1 MKRAW
6 ASAAMFIVAASFA
19 LSIQPASAGPVCDLA
34 TPLPVVGGLLSGGV
48 QTGLLNVGPA
58 CASPAPAPT
67 QAITGGGTKEPTGS
81 SGQPTVT
88 TGSSPAP
95 ATTPT
100 VTGPSARNT
109 RPTSQPAKTTAKT
122 GNGTQTHITKGV
134 LVQFA
139 KVFTWIDTPARVA
152 FAAYCVVA
160 LIVAMWMG
168 VRVGR
173 RRARRVADLAADAQ
187 LSAVMSVVPDAIVVT
202 DEKNAIRAMNAAAS
216 EMLGA
221 DGDTRGTFVARII
234 RGSERSGISFESWM
248 RSAEEYPSGTTG
260 TLDSG
265 LPVGIAATPVRA
277 DKAVVGH
284 VYLVR
289 DLRKERALDRMKEEF
304 LSNISHE
311 LRTPLASAL
320 GFARLLQRRE
330 LSATQQGAFV
340 GAIVEA
346 CERLDRVVDLLIDVA
361 ALEGGSA
368 RTDAERVDVAE
379 LVRDVASRWSERST
393 SHVITAR
400 VPDEMPAIAAGSALL
415 RSAIDELIDN
425 AIKFSPDGG
434 IVTVSVEAVRHE
446 RKPTIAISVADQG
459 IGIDPVK
466 KEAVFDDF
474 HQVDGSA
481 TRRFGGLGIGLAFV
495 RRVAD
500 AHGGRVEI
508 LSEQGRG
515 STFSLVLPARAPRA
529 EARRPAKS
537 TKVIKSPR
545 RPQRVVQI
553 EKGV

>member
-1 MKRAW
+1 
-6 ASAAMFIVAASFA
+6 
-19 LSIQPASAGPVCDLA
+19 
-34 TPLPVVGGLLSGGV
+34 
-48 QTGLLNVGPA
+48 
-58 CASPAPAPT
+58 
-67 QAITGGGTKEPTGS
+67 
-81 SGQPTVT
+81 
-88 TGSSPAP
+88 
-95 ATTPT
+95 
-100 VTGPSARNT
+100 
-109 RPTSQPAKTTAKT
+109 
-122 GNGTQTHITKGV
+122 
-134 LVQFA
+134 
-139 KVFTWIDTPARVA
+139 
-152 FAAYCVVA
+152 
-160 LIVAMWMG
+160 MWMG
-168 VRVGR
+168 ARVGR
-173 RRARRVADLAADAQ
+173 RRARHLADVAADAQ
-187 LSAVMSVVPDAIVVT
+187 LSAVMSIVPDAIVVT
-202 DEKNAIRAMNAAAS
+202 DEKNTIKAMNAAAS

-221 DGDTRGTFVARII
+221 TGETRGTFVARII

-248 RSAEEYPSGTTG
+248 RSAEDYPAGTTG

-265 LPVGIAATPVRA
+265 LPVGVAATPVRA

-346 CERLDRVVDLLIDVA
+346 CERLDRVVDLLIVVA

-368 RTDAERVDVAE
+368 RTDAERVDVGE
-379 LVRDVASRWSERST
+379 LVRDAADRWTDRSA

-400 VPDEMPAIAAGSALL
+400 VPSEIPAIAAGSALL

-434 IVTVSVEAVRHE
+434 IVTVSAEPVHGEKKA
-446 RKPTIAISVADQG
+446 TIAISVADQG

-495 RRVAD
+495 RRVAE
-500 AHGGRVEI
+500 AHGGRVDI

-529 EARRPAKS
+529 EARRQATSKS
-537 TKVIKSPR
+537 GKLIRSPQ
-545 RPQRVVQI
+545 RPQRVVRI
-553 EKGV
+553 EERA

>member
-1 MKRAW
+1 MLLA
-6 ASAAMFIVAASFA
+6 AASFA
-19 LSIQPASAGPVCDLA
+19 LVISPASAGPVCDLA

-48 QTGLLNVGPA
+48 QSGLLNVGPT
-58 CASPAPAPT
+58 CPSPSTAPT
-67 QAITGGGTKEPTGS
+67 QAPSGTGTTGPTGS
-81 SGQPTVT
+81 TGTSTDATGTSPVLATTRAVAPVT
-88 TGSSPAP
+88 PRDTRTSLQP
-95 ATTPT
+95 AT
-100 VTGPSARNT
+100 A
-109 RPTSQPAKTTAKT
+109 TTKKT
-122 GNGTQTHITKGV
+122 GNKTTQTSKGV
-134 LVQFA
+134 LVRFA
-139 KVFTWIDTPARVA
+139 QVFTWIDTPARVA
-152 FAAYCVVA
+152 FAAYTVVA
-160 LIVAMWMG
+160 LLVAMWMG

-173 RRARRVADLAADAQ
+173 RRARRLSELAADAQ
-187 LSAVMSVVPDAIVVT
+187 LSAVMSVVPDAIIVT
-202 DEKNAIRAMNAAAS
+202 DEKNEIRAINAGAA

-221 DGDTRGTFVARII
+221 GGEARGTFVARII

-248 RSAEEYPSGTTG
+248 RSSEDYPSGTTG

-277 DKAVVGH
+277 DKAIVGH

-379 LVRDVASRWSERST
+379 LVRDAAARWGDRST
-393 SHVITAR
+393 GHVITAR
-400 VPDEMPAIAAGSALL
+400 VPSEIPAIAAGSALL

-434 IVTVSVEAVRHE
+434 IVTVSVEPLHQEPKPAIAV
-446 RKPTIAISVADQG
+446 SVADQG
-459 IGIDPVK
+459 IGIDPIK
-466 KEAVFDDF
+466 KEAVLDDF

-495 RRVAD
+495 RRVAE
-500 AHGGRVEI
+500 AHGGRVDI
-508 LSEQGRG
+508 VSEQGRG

-529 EARRPAKS
+529 ETPRPAKS
-537 TKVIKSPR
+537 GKVIRSPR
-545 RPQRVVQI
+545 RPQRVVRI
-553 EKGV
+553 EEGA

>member
-1 MKRAW
+1 MR
-6 ASAAMFIVAASFA
+6 F
-19 LSIQPASAGPVCDLA
+19 
-34 TPLPVVGGLLSGGV
+34 
-48 QTGLLNVGPA
+48 
-58 CASPAPAPT
+58 
-67 QAITGGGTKEPTGS
+67 
-81 SGQPTVT
+81 GQ
-88 TGSSPAP
+88 
-95 ATTPT
+95 
-100 VTGPSARNT
+100 
-109 RPTSQPAKTTAKT
+109 
-122 GNGTQTHITKGV
+122 I
-134 LVQFA
+134 
-139 KVFTWIDTPARVA
+139 FTWIDTPARIA

-187 LSAVMSVVPDAIVVT
+187 LGAVMSIVPDAIVVT
-202 DEKNAIRAMNAAAS
+202 DEKNAVKAMNAAAA

-221 DGDTRGTFVARII
+221 IGETRGTLVARII

-248 RSAEEYPSGTTG
+248 RSADGYPSGTTG

-289 DLRKERALDRMKEEF
+289 DLRKEHALDRMKEEF
-304 LSNISHE
+304 LSNVSHE

-330 LSATQQGAFV
+330 LSAVQQGAFV

-361 ALEGGSA
+361 ALEGGTA
-368 RTDAERVDVAE
+368 RTDVERVDVAE
-379 LVRDVASRWSERST
+379 LVRDAAARWTDRSA

-400 VPDEMPAIAAGSALL
+400 VPSEIPAIAAGSALL
-415 RSAIDELIDN
+415 SSAIDELIDN

-434 IVTVSVEAVRHE
+434 LVTVSVEPVQGE
-446 RKPTIAISVADQG
+446 KKPTIAVSVADQG

-495 RRVAD
+495 RRVAE
-500 AHGGRVEI
+500 AHGGRVDI

-529 EARRPAKS
+529 QARRPAASKDG
-537 TKVIKSPR
+537 TLIRSPR
-545 RPQRVVQI
+545 RPQRIVRV
-553 EKGV
+553 EERA